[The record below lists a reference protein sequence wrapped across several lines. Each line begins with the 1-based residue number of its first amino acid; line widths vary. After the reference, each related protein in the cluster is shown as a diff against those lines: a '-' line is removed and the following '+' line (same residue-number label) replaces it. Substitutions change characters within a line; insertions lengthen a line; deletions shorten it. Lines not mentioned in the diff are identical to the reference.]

1 MQVLI
6 KNGEVYAPDYVGK
19 KDILCAGGKLVAIE
33 EHIDEAGLAGKVE
46 VIDATGKNVVPGFVD
61 THQHFIGGGGEGGF
75 ATRTPELKLT
85 DQTLNG
91 VTTALGLLGTDDL
104 SRHVESLLAKTM
116 GFRDE
121 GISTYMITGS
131 YFLPSPTITGS
142 VMKDIAFIEP
152 VVGVKLAV
160 SDHRGPYVTNENLTH
175 LVAEVRNSALVSG
188 KAGIITVHAGAGKK
202 GLSQLLEVLDESDYQ
217 AERFVPT
224 HINRMDVWE
233 QAVELAKRGAII
245 DGTAVSEDSLQSGRK
260 ALSCAEATKRSIELG
275 IKDNFTF
282 SSDAGGS
289 LPKWNEDRTRIVGMG
304 VGTPSSL
311 LEEVKRGVERFE
323 LSLSDILTPIT
334 KNAARQLGLDK
345 FKGQLEVDFDADVVL
360 LDSHSLDLTHTL
372 AKGRVM
378 VADGVAVVKGTFE

>member
-1 MQVLI
+1 MQLLI
-6 KNGEVYAPDYVGK
+6 KNGSVHAPQYLGK
-19 KDILCAGGKLVAIE
+19 KDLLCAGGKIIAIE
-33 EHIDEAGLAGKVE
+33 DTIDEFSLAGE
-46 VIDATGKNVVPGFVD
+46 YQVIDAKGANVVPGFVD
-61 THQHFIGGGGEGGF
+61 THQHFIGGGGEGGY

-104 SRHVESLLAKTM
+104 SRHVESLFAKTM

-142 VMKDIAFIEP
+142 VMRDIAFIDP

-160 SDHRGPYVTNENLTH
+160 SDHRGPYITLEGLAD
-175 LVAEVRNSALVSG
+175 LVAQVRNAALVSG

-202 GLSQLLEVLDESDYQ
+202 GLTQLLDVLDETDYQ

-224 HINRMDVWE
+224 HINREDVWK

-245 DGTAVSEDSLQSGRK
+245 DGTAVSQDMLDSGRK
-260 ALSCAEATKRSIELG
+260 ALSCAEATKLSIELG

-311 LEEVKRGVERFE
+311 LEEIRRGVNEFS
-323 LSLSDILTPIT
+323 LSLSEMLVPIT
-334 KNAARQLGLDK
+334 KNAAKQLGLSAL
-345 FKGQLEVDFDADVVL
+345 KGELQVGHDADVL
-360 LDSHSLDLTHTL
+360 LLNDELALTHTI

-378 VADGVAVVKGTFE
+378 VSGGEAVVKGTFE

>member
-1 MQVLI
+1 MQLLI
-6 KNGEVYAPDYVGK
+6 KNGSVHAPQYLGK
-19 KDILCAGGKLVAIE
+19 KDLLCAGGKIIAIE
-33 EHIDEAGLAGKVE
+33 DTINESSLVGEYQ
-46 VIDATGKNVVPGFVD
+46 VIDAKGANVVPGFVD
-61 THQHFIGGGGEGGF
+61 THQHFIGGGGEGGY

-104 SRHVESLLAKTM
+104 SRHVESLFAKTM

-131 YFLPSPTITGS
+131 YFLPSPTIAGS
-142 VMKDIAFIEP
+142 VMRDIAFIDP

-160 SDHRGPYVTNENLTH
+160 SDHRGPYITH
-175 LVAEVRNSALVSG
+175 EGLADLVAQVRNAALVSG
-188 KAGIITVHAGAGKK
+188 KAGVITVHAGAGKK
-202 GLSQLLEVLDESDYQ
+202 GLTQLLDVLDETDYQ

-224 HINRMDVWE
+224 HINREDVWE
-233 QAVELAKRGAII
+233 QAVELARRGAII
-245 DGTAVSEDSLQSGRK
+245 DGTAVSQDMLDSGRK
-260 ALSCAEATKRSIELG
+260 ALSCAEATQLSIELG

-311 LEEVKRGVERFE
+311 LEEIRRGVNEFS
-323 LSLSDILTPIT
+323 LSLSDMLVPIT
-334 KNAARQLGLDK
+334 KNAAKQLGLSAL
-345 FKGQLEVDFDADVVL
+345 KGELQVGHDADVL
-360 LDSHSLDLTHTL
+360 LLNDDLALTHTV

-378 VADGVAVVKGTFE
+378 VSDGEAVVKGTFE

>member
-1 MQVLI
+1 MQLLI
-6 KNGEVYAPDYVGK
+6 KNGSVHAPQYLGK
-19 KDILCAGGKLVAIE
+19 KDLLCAGGKIIAIE
-33 EHIDEAGLAGKVE
+33 DTINESSLAGE
-46 VIDATGKNVVPGFVD
+46 YQVIDAKGANVVPGFVD
-61 THQHFIGGGGEGGF
+61 THQHFIGGGGEGGY

-104 SRHVESLLAKTM
+104 SRHVESLFAKTM

-142 VMKDIAFIEP
+142 VMRDIAFIDP

-160 SDHRGPYVTNENLTH
+160 SDHRGPYITH
-175 LVAEVRNSALVSG
+175 EGLADLVAQVRNAALVSG

-202 GLSQLLEVLDESDYQ
+202 GLTQLLDVLDETDYQ

-224 HINRMDVWE
+224 HINREDVWE
-233 QAVELAKRGAII
+233 QAVELARRGAII
-245 DGTAVSEDSLQSGRK
+245 DGTAVSQDMLDSGRK
-260 ALSCAEATKRSIELG
+260 ALSCAEATQLSIELG

-311 LEEVKRGVERFE
+311 LEEIRRGVNEFS
-323 LSLSDILTPIT
+323 LSLSDMLVPIT
-334 KNAARQLGLDK
+334 KNAAKQLGLSAL
-345 FKGQLEVDFDADVVL
+345 KGELQVGHDADVL
-360 LDSHSLDLTHTL
+360 LLNDDLTLTHTV

-378 VADGVAVVKGTFE
+378 VSDGEAVVKGTFE

>member
-1 MQVLI
+1 MQLLI
-6 KNGEVYAPDYVGK
+6 KNGSVHAPQYLGK
-19 KDILCAGGKLVAIE
+19 KDLLCAGGKIIAIE
-33 EHIDEAGLAGKVE
+33 DTINESSLVGEYQ
-46 VIDATGKNVVPGFVD
+46 VIDAKGANVVPGFVD
-61 THQHFIGGGGEGGF
+61 THQHFIGGGGEGGY

-104 SRHVESLLAKTM
+104 SRHVESLFAKTM

-142 VMKDIAFIEP
+142 VMRDIAFIDP

-160 SDHRGPYVTNENLTH
+160 SDHRGPYITH
-175 LVAEVRNSALVSG
+175 EGLADLVAQVRNAALVSG
-188 KAGIITVHAGAGKK
+188 KSGIITVHAGAGKK
-202 GLSQLLEVLDESDYQ
+202 GLTQLLDVLDETDYQ

-224 HINRMDVWE
+224 HINREDVWE
-233 QAVELAKRGAII
+233 QAVELARRGAII
-245 DGTAVSEDSLQSGRK
+245 DGTAVSQDMLDSGRK
-260 ALSCAEATKRSIELG
+260 ALSCAEATQLSIELG

-311 LEEVKRGVERFE
+311 LEEIRRGVNEFS
-323 LSLSDILTPIT
+323 LSLSDMLVPIT
-334 KNAARQLGLDK
+334 KNAAKQLGLSAL
-345 FKGQLEVDFDADVVL
+345 KGELQVGHDADVL
-360 LDSHSLDLTHTL
+360 LLNDDLALTHTV

-378 VADGVAVVKGTFE
+378 VSDGEAVVKGTFE

>member
-1 MQVLI
+1 MQLLI
-6 KNGEVYAPDYVGK
+6 KNGSVHAPQYLGK
-19 KDILCAGGKLVAIE
+19 KDLLCAGGKIIAIE
-33 EHIDEAGLAGKVE
+33 DTINESSLAGE
-46 VIDATGKNVVPGFVD
+46 YQVIDAKGANVVPGFVD
-61 THQHFIGGGGEGGF
+61 THQHFIGGGGEGGY

-104 SRHVESLLAKTM
+104 SRHVESLFAKTM

-142 VMKDIAFIEP
+142 VMRDIAFIDP

-160 SDHRGPYVTNENLTH
+160 SDHRGPYITH
-175 LVAEVRNSALVSG
+175 EGLADLVAQVRNAALVSG

-202 GLSQLLEVLDESDYQ
+202 GLTQLLDVLDETDYQ

-224 HINRMDVWE
+224 HINREDVWE

-245 DGTAVSEDSLQSGRK
+245 DGTAVSQDMLDSGRK
-260 ALSCAEATKRSIELG
+260 ALSCAEATQLSIELG

-311 LEEVKRGVERFE
+311 LEEIRRGVNEFS
-323 LSLSDILTPIT
+323 LSLSDMLVPIT
-334 KNAARQLGLDK
+334 KNAAKQLGLSAL
-345 FKGQLEVDFDADVVL
+345 KGELQVGHDADVL
-360 LDSHSLDLTHTL
+360 LLNDELALTHTI

-378 VADGVAVVKGTFE
+378 VSGGEAVVKGTFE

>member
-1 MQVLI
+1 MQLLI
-6 KNGEVYAPDYVGK
+6 KNGSVYAPQCLGS
-19 KDILCAGGKLVAIE
+19 KDLLCAGGKIIAIE
-33 EHIDEAGLAGKVE
+33 DTINESALVGEYQ
-46 VIDATGKNVVPGFVD
+46 VIDAKGANVVPGFVD
-61 THQHFIGGGGEGGF
+61 THQHFIGGGGEGGY

-104 SRHVESLLAKTM
+104 SRHVESLFAKTM

-142 VMKDIAFIEP
+142 VMRDIAFIDP

-160 SDHRGPYVTNENLTH
+160 SDHRGPYITH
-175 LVAEVRNSALVSG
+175 QGLAELVAQVRNAALVSG
-188 KAGIITVHAGAGKK
+188 KAGIITVHSGAGKK
-202 GLSQLLEVLDESDYQ
+202 GLTQLLDVLDETDYQ

-224 HINRMDVWE
+224 HINREDVWE
-233 QAVELAKRGAII
+233 QAVELAKRGATI
-245 DGTAVSEDSLQSGRK
+245 DGTAVSQEMLDSGRK
-260 ALSCAEATKRSIELG
+260 AMSCAEATKLSIELG

-289 LPKWNEDRTRIVGMG
+289 LPKWNEDRTHIVGMG

-311 LEEVKRGVERFE
+311 LEEIRRGVNQFA
-323 LSLSDILTPIT
+323 LSLSDMLVPIT
-334 KNAARQLGLDK
+334 KNAAKQLGLSA
-345 FKGQLEVDFDADVVL
+345 FKGELAVGYDADIL
-360 LDSHSLDLTHTL
+360 LLSDDELALTHTV
-372 AKGRVM
+372 AKGQVM
-378 VADGVAVVKGTFE
+378 VCDGEAVVKGTFE

>member
-1 MQVLI
+1 MQLLI
-6 KNGEVYAPDYVGK
+6 KNGSVHAPQYLGK
-19 KDILCAGGKLVAIE
+19 KDLLCAGGKIIAIE
-33 EHIDEAGLAGKVE
+33 DTINESSLAGE
-46 VIDATGKNVVPGFVD
+46 YQVIDAKGANVVPGFVD
-61 THQHFIGGGGEGGF
+61 THQHFIGGGGEGGY

-104 SRHVESLLAKTM
+104 SRHVESLFAKTM

-142 VMKDIAFIEP
+142 VMRDIAFIDP

-160 SDHRGPYVTNENLTH
+160 SDHRGPYITH
-175 LVAEVRNSALVSG
+175 EGLADLVAQVRNAALVSG

-202 GLSQLLEVLDESDYQ
+202 GLTQLLDVLDETDYQ

-224 HINRMDVWE
+224 HINREDVWE
-233 QAVELAKRGAII
+233 QAVELARRGAII
-245 DGTAVSEDSLQSGRK
+245 DGTAVSQDMLDSGRK
-260 ALSCAEATKRSIELG
+260 ALSCAEATQLSIELG

-311 LEEVKRGVERFE
+311 LEEIRRGVNEFS
-323 LSLSDILTPIT
+323 LSLSDMLVPIT
-334 KNAARQLGLDK
+334 KNAAKQLGLSAL
-345 FKGQLEVDFDADVVL
+345 KGELQVGHDADVL
-360 LDSHSLDLTHTL
+360 LLNDELALTHTI

-378 VADGVAVVKGTFE
+378 VSGGEAVVKGTFE

>member
-1 MQVLI
+1 MQLLI
-6 KNGEVYAPDYVGK
+6 KNGSVHAPQYLGK
-19 KDILCAGGKLVAIE
+19 KDLLCAGGKIIAIE
-33 EHIDEAGLAGKVE
+33 DTIDESSLAGE
-46 VIDATGKNVVPGFVD
+46 YQVIDAKGANVVPGFVD
-61 THQHFIGGGGEGGF
+61 THQHFIGGGGEGGY

-104 SRHVESLLAKTM
+104 SRHVESLFAKTM

-142 VMKDIAFIEP
+142 VMRDIAFIDP

-160 SDHRGPYVTNENLTH
+160 SDHRGPYITH
-175 LVAEVRNSALVSG
+175 EGLADLVAQVRNAALVSG

-202 GLSQLLEVLDESDYQ
+202 GLTQLLDVLDETDYQ

-224 HINRMDVWE
+224 HINREDVWE

-245 DGTAVSEDSLQSGRK
+245 DGTALSQDMLDSGRK
-260 ALSCAEATKRSIELG
+260 ALSCAEATQLSIELG

-311 LEEVKRGVERFE
+311 LEEIRRGVNEFS
-323 LSLSDILTPIT
+323 LSLSDMLVPIT
-334 KNAARQLGLDK
+334 KNAAKQLGLSAL
-345 FKGQLEVDFDADVVL
+345 KGELQVGHDADVL
-360 LDSHSLDLTHTL
+360 LLNDELALTHTI

-378 VADGVAVVKGTFE
+378 VSGGEAVVKGTFE

>member
-1 MQVLI
+1 MQLLI
-6 KNGEVYAPDYVGK
+6 KNGSVHAPQYLGK
-19 KDILCAGGKLVAIE
+19 KDLLCAGGKIIAIE
-33 EHIDEAGLAGKVE
+33 DAINESSLVGEYQ
-46 VIDATGKNVVPGFVD
+46 VIDAKGANVVPGFVD
-61 THQHFIGGGGEGGF
+61 THQHFIGGGGEGGY

-104 SRHVESLLAKTM
+104 SRHVESLFAKTM

-142 VMKDIAFIEP
+142 VMRDIAFIDP

-160 SDHRGPYVTNENLTH
+160 SDHRGPYITH
-175 LVAEVRNSALVSG
+175 EGLADLVAQVRNAALVSG

-202 GLSQLLEVLDESDYQ
+202 GLTQLLDVLDETDYQ

-224 HINRMDVWE
+224 HINREDVWE

-245 DGTAVSEDSLQSGRK
+245 DGTAVSQDMLDSGRK
-260 ALSCAEATKRSIELG
+260 ALSCAEATQLSIELG

-311 LEEVKRGVERFE
+311 LEEIRRGVNEFS
-323 LSLSDILTPIT
+323 LSLSDMLVPIT
-334 KNAARQLGLDK
+334 KNAAKQLGLSAL
-345 FKGQLEVDFDADVVL
+345 KGELQVGHDADVL
-360 LDSHSLDLTHTL
+360 LLNDELALTHTI

-378 VADGVAVVKGTFE
+378 VSGGEAVVKGTFE

>member
-1 MQVLI
+1 MQLLI
-6 KNGEVYAPDYVGK
+6 KNGSVHAPQYLGK
-19 KDILCAGGKLVAIE
+19 KDLLCAGGKIIAIE
-33 EHIDEAGLAGKVE
+33 DTINESSLAGE
-46 VIDATGKNVVPGFVD
+46 YQVIDAKGANVVPGFVD
-61 THQHFIGGGGEGGF
+61 THQHFIGGGGEGGY

-104 SRHVESLLAKTM
+104 SRHVESLFAKTM

-142 VMKDIAFIEP
+142 VMRDIAFIDP

-160 SDHRGPYVTNENLTH
+160 SDHRGPYITH
-175 LVAEVRNSALVSG
+175 EGLADLVAQVRNAALVSG

-202 GLSQLLEVLDESDYQ
+202 GLTQLLDVLDETDYQ

-224 HINRMDVWE
+224 HINREDVWE
-233 QAVELAKRGAII
+233 QAVELARRGAII
-245 DGTAVSEDSLQSGRK
+245 DGTAVSQDMLDSGRK
-260 ALSCAEATKRSIELG
+260 ALSCAEVTKLSIELG

-311 LEEVKRGVERFE
+311 LEEIRRGVNEFS
-323 LSLSDILTPIT
+323 LSLSDMLVPIT
-334 KNAARQLGLDK
+334 KNAAKQLGLSAL
-345 FKGQLEVDFDADVVL
+345 KGELQVGHDADVL
-360 LDSHSLDLTHTL
+360 LLNDELALTHTI

-378 VADGVAVVKGTFE
+378 VSGGEAVVKGTFE

>member
-1 MQVLI
+1 MQLLI
-6 KNGEVYAPDYVGK
+6 KNGSVHAPQYLGK
-19 KDILCAGGKLVAIE
+19 KDLLCAGGKIIAIE
-33 EHIDEAGLAGKVE
+33 DTINESSLVGEYQ
-46 VIDATGKNVVPGFVD
+46 VIDAKGANVVPGFVD
-61 THQHFIGGGGEGGF
+61 THQHFIGGGGEGGY

-104 SRHVESLLAKTM
+104 SRHVESLFAKTM

-142 VMKDIAFIEP
+142 VMRDIAFIDP

-160 SDHRGPYVTNENLTH
+160 SDHRGPYITH
-175 LVAEVRNSALVSG
+175 EGLADLVAQVRNAALVSG

-202 GLSQLLEVLDESDYQ
+202 GLTQLLDVLDETDYQ

-224 HINRMDVWE
+224 HINREDVWE
-233 QAVELAKRGAII
+233 QAVELARRGAII
-245 DGTAVSEDSLQSGRK
+245 DGTAVSQDMLDSGRK
-260 ALSCAEATKRSIELG
+260 ALSCAEATQLSIELG

-311 LEEVKRGVERFE
+311 LEEIRRGVNEFS
-323 LSLSDILTPIT
+323 LSLSDMLVPIT
-334 KNAARQLGLDK
+334 KNAAKQLGLSAL
-345 FKGQLEVDFDADVVL
+345 KGELQVGHDADVL
-360 LDSHSLDLTHTL
+360 LLNDDLALTHTV

-378 VADGVAVVKGTFE
+378 VSDGEAVVKGTFE

>member
-1 MQVLI
+1 MQLLI
-6 KNGEVYAPDYVGK
+6 KNGSVHAPQYLGK
-19 KDILCAGGKLVAIE
+19 KDLLCAGGKIIAIE
-33 EHIDEAGLAGKVE
+33 DTIDEFSLAGE
-46 VIDATGKNVVPGFVD
+46 YQVIDAKGANVVPGFVD
-61 THQHFIGGGGEGGF
+61 THQHFIGGGGEGGY

-104 SRHVESLLAKTM
+104 SRHVESLFAKTM

-142 VMKDIAFIEP
+142 VMRDIAFIDP

-160 SDHRGPYVTNENLTH
+160 SDHRGPYITLEGLAD
-175 LVAEVRNSALVSG
+175 LVAQVRNAALVSG

-202 GLSQLLEVLDESDYQ
+202 GLTQLLDVLDETDYQ

-224 HINRMDVWE
+224 HINREDVWK

-245 DGTAVSEDSLQSGRK
+245 DGTAVSQDMLDSGRK
-260 ALSCAEATKRSIELG
+260 ALSCAEATKLSIELG

-311 LEEVKRGVERFE
+311 LEEIRRGVNKFA
-323 LSLSDILTPIT
+323 LSLSDMLVPIT
-334 KNAARQLGLDK
+334 KNAAKQLGLSAL
-345 FKGQLEVDFDADVVL
+345 KGELRVGRDADVL
-360 LDSHSLDLTHTL
+360 LLNDELTLTHTI

-378 VADGVAVVKGTFE
+378 VSGGEAVVKGTFE

>member
-1 MQVLI
+1 MQLLI
-6 KNGEVYAPDYVGK
+6 KNGSVHAPQYLGK
-19 KDILCAGGKLVAIE
+19 KDLLCAGGKIIAIE
-33 EHIDEAGLAGKVE
+33 DTINESSLAGE
-46 VIDATGKNVVPGFVD
+46 YQVIDAKGANVVPGFVD
-61 THQHFIGGGGEGGF
+61 THQHFIGGGGEGGY

-104 SRHVESLLAKTM
+104 SRHVESLFAKTM

-142 VMKDIAFIEP
+142 VMRDIAFIDP

-160 SDHRGPYVTNENLTH
+160 SDHRGPYITH
-175 LVAEVRNSALVSG
+175 EGLADLVAQVRNAALVSG

-202 GLSQLLEVLDESDYQ
+202 GLTQLLDVLDETDYQ

-224 HINRMDVWE
+224 HINREDVWE

-245 DGTAVSEDSLQSGRK
+245 DGTAVSQDMLDSGRK
-260 ALSCAEATKRSIELG
+260 ALSCAEATKLSIELG

-311 LEEVKRGVERFE
+311 LEEIRRGVNEFS
-323 LSLSDILTPIT
+323 LSLSDMLVPIT
-334 KNAARQLGLDK
+334 KNAAKQLGLSAL
-345 FKGQLEVDFDADVVL
+345 KGELQVGHDADVL
-360 LDSHSLDLTHTL
+360 LLNDELALTHTI

-378 VADGVAVVKGTFE
+378 VSGGEAVVKGTFE

>member
-1 MQVLI
+1 MQLLI
-6 KNGEVYAPDYVGK
+6 KNGSVHAPQYLGK
-19 KDILCAGGKLVAIE
+19 KDLLCAGGKIIAIE
-33 EHIDEAGLAGKVE
+33 DTINESSLAGE
-46 VIDATGKNVVPGFVD
+46 YQVIDAKGANVVPGFVD
-61 THQHFIGGGGEGGF
+61 THQHFIGGGGEGGY

-104 SRHVESLLAKTM
+104 SRHVESLFAKTM

-142 VMKDIAFIEP
+142 VMRDIAFIDP

-160 SDHRGPYVTNENLTH
+160 SDHRGPYITH
-175 LVAEVRNSALVSG
+175 EGLADLVAQVRNAALVSG

-202 GLSQLLEVLDESDYQ
+202 GLTQLLDVLDETDYQ

-224 HINRMDVWE
+224 HINREDVWE

-245 DGTAVSEDSLQSGRK
+245 DGTALSQDMLDSGRK
-260 ALSCAEATKRSIELG
+260 ALSCAEATQLSIELG

-311 LEEVKRGVERFE
+311 LEEIRRGVNEFS
-323 LSLSDILTPIT
+323 LSLSDMLVPIT
-334 KNAARQLGLDK
+334 KNAAKQLGLSAL
-345 FKGQLEVDFDADVVL
+345 KGELQVGHDADVL
-360 LDSHSLDLTHTL
+360 LLNDELTLTHTV

-378 VADGVAVVKGTFE
+378 VSGGEAVVKGTFE

>member
-1 MQVLI
+1 MQLLI
-6 KNGEVYAPDYVGK
+6 KNGSVHAPQYLGK
-19 KDILCAGGKLVAIE
+19 KDLLCAGGKIIAIE
-33 EHIDEAGLAGKVE
+33 DTIDESSLAGE
-46 VIDATGKNVVPGFVD
+46 YQVIDAKGANVVPGFVD
-61 THQHFIGGGGEGGF
+61 THQHFIGGGGEGGY

-104 SRHVESLLAKTM
+104 SRHVESLFAKTM

-142 VMKDIAFIEP
+142 VMRDIAFIDP

-160 SDHRGPYVTNENLTH
+160 SDHRGPYITLEGLAD
-175 LVAEVRNSALVSG
+175 LVAQVRNAALVSG

-202 GLSQLLEVLDESDYQ
+202 GLTQLLDVLDETDYQ

-224 HINRMDVWE
+224 HINREDVWK

-245 DGTAVSEDSLQSGRK
+245 DGTAVSQDMLDSGRK
-260 ALSCAEATKRSIELG
+260 ALSCAEATKLSIELG

-311 LEEVKRGVERFE
+311 LEEIRRGVNEFS
-323 LSLSDILTPIT
+323 LSLSEMLVPIT
-334 KNAARQLGLDK
+334 KNAAKQLGLSAL
-345 FKGQLEVDFDADVVL
+345 KGELQVGHDADVL
-360 LDSHSLDLTHTL
+360 LLNDELALTHTI

-378 VADGVAVVKGTFE
+378 VSSGEAVVKGTFE

>member
-1 MQVLI
+1 MQLLI
-6 KNGEVYAPDYVGK
+6 KNGSVHAPQYLGK
-19 KDILCAGGKLVAIE
+19 KDLLCAGGKIIAIE
-33 EHIDEAGLAGKVE
+33 DTINESSLAGE
-46 VIDATGKNVVPGFVD
+46 YQVIDAKGANVVPGFVD
-61 THQHFIGGGGEGGF
+61 THQHFIGGGGEGGY

-104 SRHVESLLAKTM
+104 SRHVESLFAKTM

-142 VMKDIAFIEP
+142 VMRDIAFIDP

-160 SDHRGPYVTNENLTH
+160 SDHRGPYITH
-175 LVAEVRNSALVSG
+175 EGLADLVAQVRNAALVSG

-202 GLSQLLEVLDESDYQ
+202 GLTQLLDVLDETDYQ

-224 HINRMDVWE
+224 HINREDVWE

-245 DGTAVSEDSLQSGRK
+245 DGTAVSQDMLDSGRK
-260 ALSCAEATKRSIELG
+260 ALSCAEATQLSIELG

-311 LEEVKRGVERFE
+311 LEEIRRGVNEFS
-323 LSLSDILTPIT
+323 LSLSDMLVPIT
-334 KNAARQLGLDK
+334 KNAAKQLGLSAL
-345 FKGQLEVDFDADVVL
+345 KGELQVGHDADVL
-360 LDSHSLDLTHTL
+360 LLNDELTLTHTV

-378 VADGVAVVKGTFE
+378 VSGGEAVVKGTFE

>member
-1 MQVLI
+1 MQLLI
-6 KNGEVYAPDYVGK
+6 KNGSVHAPQYLGK
-19 KDILCAGGKLVAIE
+19 KDLLCAGGKIIAIE
-33 EHIDEAGLAGKVE
+33 DTINESSLAGE
-46 VIDATGKNVVPGFVD
+46 YQVIDAKGANVVPGFVD
-61 THQHFIGGGGEGGF
+61 THQHFIGGGGEGGY

-104 SRHVESLLAKTM
+104 SRHVESLFAKTM

-142 VMKDIAFIEP
+142 VMRDIAFIDP

-160 SDHRGPYVTNENLTH
+160 SDHRGPYITH
-175 LVAEVRNSALVSG
+175 EGLADLVAQVRNAALVSG

-202 GLSQLLEVLDESDYQ
+202 GLTQLLDVLDETDYQ

-224 HINRMDVWE
+224 HINREDVWK

-245 DGTAVSEDSLQSGRK
+245 DGTAVSQDMLDSGRK
-260 ALSCAEATKRSIELG
+260 ALSCAEATKLSIELG

-311 LEEVKRGVERFE
+311 LEEIRRGVNEFS
-323 LSLSDILTPIT
+323 LSLSEMLVPIT
-334 KNAARQLGLDK
+334 KNAAKQLGLSAL
-345 FKGQLEVDFDADVVL
+345 KGELQVGHDADVL
-360 LDSHSLDLTHTL
+360 LLNDELALTHTI

-378 VADGVAVVKGTFE
+378 VSSGEAVVKGTFE

>member
-6 KNGEVYAPDYVGK
+6 KNGDVFAPQSLGK
-19 KDILCAGGKLVAIE
+19 KDVLCAGGKIIAIQDNIDAASLVGE
-33 EHIDEAGLAGKVE
+33 YQ

-104 SRHVESLLAKTM
+104 SRHVESLLAKAI

-121 GISTYMITGS
+121 GISTYIITGS
-131 YFLPSPTITGS
+131 YFLPSPTITDS

-152 VVGVKLAV
+152 VIGVKLAV
-160 SDHRGPYVTNENLTH
+160 SDHRGPYVTNENLAH
-175 LVAEVRNSALVSG
+175 LVSQVRNSALVSG

-202 GLSQLLEVLDESDYQ
+202 GLSQLLEVLDDSDYQ

-224 HINRMDVWE
+224 HINREDVWG
-233 QAVELAKRGAII
+233 QAVELAKRGATI
-245 DGTAVSEDSLQSGRK
+245 DGTAVSEEALQSGRK
-260 ALSCAEATKRSIELG
+260 QLSCAEATKLSIELG

-289 LPKWNEDRTRIVGMG
+289 LPKWNADRTRIVGMG

-311 LEEVKRGVERFE
+311 LEEIKRGVNQFE
-323 LSLSDILTPIT
+323 LSLSDILAPVT
-334 KNAARQLGLDK
+334 KNAAKQLGLET
-345 FKGQLEVDFDADVVL
+345 FKGQVAVGFDADIVL
-360 LDSHSLDLTHTL
+360 LGSQDLDLTHTI

-378 VADGVAVVKGTFE
+378 VADGEAIVKGTFE

>member
-1 MQVLI
+1 MQLLI
-6 KNGEVYAPDYVGK
+6 KNGSVHAPQYLGK
-19 KDILCAGGKLVAIE
+19 KDLLCAGGKIIAIE
-33 EHIDEAGLAGKVE
+33 DTINESSLAGE
-46 VIDATGKNVVPGFVD
+46 YQVIDAKGANVVPGFVD
-61 THQHFIGGGGEGGF
+61 THQHFIGGGGEGGY

-104 SRHVESLLAKTM
+104 SRHVESLFAKTM

-142 VMKDIAFIEP
+142 VMRDIAFIDP

-160 SDHRGPYVTNENLTH
+160 SDHRGPYITLEGLAD
-175 LVAEVRNSALVSG
+175 LVAQVRNAALVSG

-202 GLSQLLEVLDESDYQ
+202 GLTQLLDVLDETDYQ

-224 HINRMDVWE
+224 HINREDVWK

-245 DGTAVSEDSLQSGRK
+245 DGTAVSQDMLDSGRK
-260 ALSCAEATKRSIELG
+260 ALSCAEATKLSIELG

-311 LEEVKRGVERFE
+311 LEEIRRGVNEFS
-323 LSLSDILTPIT
+323 LSLSDMLVPIT
-334 KNAARQLGLDK
+334 KNAAKQLGLSAL
-345 FKGQLEVDFDADVVL
+345 KGELQVGHDADVL
-360 LDSHSLDLTHTL
+360 LLNDELALTHTI

-378 VADGVAVVKGTFE
+378 VSSGEAVVKGTFE

>member
-1 MQVLI
+1 MQLLI
-6 KNGEVYAPDYVGK
+6 KNGSVHAPQYLGK
-19 KDILCAGGKLVAIE
+19 KDLLCAGGKIIAIE
-33 EHIDEAGLAGKVE
+33 DTIDEFSLAGE
-46 VIDATGKNVVPGFVD
+46 YQVIDAKGANVVPGFVD
-61 THQHFIGGGGEGGF
+61 THQHFIGGGGEGGY

-104 SRHVESLLAKTM
+104 SRHVESLFAKTM

-142 VMKDIAFIEP
+142 VMRDIAFIDP

-160 SDHRGPYVTNENLTH
+160 SDHRGPYITLEGLAD
-175 LVAEVRNSALVSG
+175 LVAQVRNAALVSG

-202 GLSQLLEVLDESDYQ
+202 GLTQLLDVLDETDYQ

-224 HINRMDVWE
+224 HINREDVWE

-245 DGTAVSEDSLQSGRK
+245 DGTAVSQDMLDSGRK
-260 ALSCAEATKRSIELG
+260 ALSCAEATKLSIELG

-311 LEEVKRGVERFE
+311 LEEIRRGVNEFS
-323 LSLSDILTPIT
+323 LSLSDMLVPIT
-334 KNAARQLGLDK
+334 KNAAKQLGLSAL
-345 FKGQLEVDFDADVVL
+345 KGELQVGHDADVL
-360 LDSHSLDLTHTL
+360 LLNDELALTHTI

-378 VADGVAVVKGTFE
+378 VSGGEAVVKGTFE

>member
-1 MQVLI
+1 MQLLI
-6 KNGEVYAPDYVGK
+6 KNGSVHAPEFLGD
-19 KDILCAGGKLVAIE
+19 KDILCAGGKIIAIE
-33 EHIDEAGLAGKVE
+33 KYIDESALIGDYK
-46 VIDATGKNVVPGFVD
+46 VIDAKGACVVPGFVD
-61 THQHFIGGGGEGGF
+61 THQHFIGGGGEGGY

-104 SRHVESLLAKTM
+104 SRHVESLFAKTM

-142 VMKDIAFIEP
+142 VMRDIAFIDP

-160 SDHRGPYVTNENLTH
+160 SDHRGPYITH
-175 LVAEVRNSALVSG
+175 EGLAELVAQVRNAALVSG

-202 GLSQLLEVLDESDYQ
+202 GLTQLLDVLDETDYQ

-224 HINRMDVWE
+224 HINREDVWP
-233 QAVELAKRGAII
+233 QAVELAKRGATI
-245 DGTAVSEDSLQSGRK
+245 DGTAVSQEMLDSGRK
-260 ALSCAEATKRSIELG
+260 AMSCAEATKLSIELG

-289 LPKWNEDRTRIVGMG
+289 LPKWNQDRTRIVGMG

-311 LEEVKRGVERFE
+311 LEEIRRGVNQFSLE
-323 LSLSDILTPIT
+323 LSDILLPIT
-334 KNAARQLGLDK
+334 KNAAKQLGLSQL
-345 FKGQLEVDFDADVVL
+345 KGELKVGYDADIVL
-360 LDSHSLDLTHTL
+360 LDKESLGLTHTV
-372 AKGRVM
+372 AKGRIM
-378 VADGVAVVKGTFE
+378 VSEGEAIVKGTFE

>member
-1 MQVLI
+1 MQLLI
-6 KNGEVYAPDYVGK
+6 KNGSVHAPQYLGK
-19 KDILCAGGKLVAIE
+19 KDLLCAGGKIIAIE
-33 EHIDEAGLAGKVE
+33 DTINESSLAGE
-46 VIDATGKNVVPGFVD
+46 YQVIDAKGANVVPGFVD
-61 THQHFIGGGGEGGF
+61 THQHFIGGGGEGGY

-104 SRHVESLLAKTM
+104 SRHVESLFAKTM

-142 VMKDIAFIEP
+142 VMRDIAFIDP

-160 SDHRGPYVTNENLTH
+160 SDHRGPYITLEGLAD
-175 LVAEVRNSALVSG
+175 LVAQVRNAALVSG

-202 GLSQLLEVLDESDYQ
+202 GLTQLLDVLDETDYQ

-224 HINRMDVWE
+224 HINREDVWK

-245 DGTAVSEDSLQSGRK
+245 DGTAVSQDMLDSGRK
-260 ALSCAEATKRSIELG
+260 ALSCAEATKLSIELG

-311 LEEVKRGVERFE
+311 LEEIRRGVNEFS
-323 LSLSDILTPIT
+323 LSLSEMLVPIT
-334 KNAARQLGLDK
+334 KNAAKQLGLSAL
-345 FKGQLEVDFDADVVL
+345 KGELQVGHDADVL
-360 LDSHSLDLTHTL
+360 LLNDELALTHTI

-378 VADGVAVVKGTFE
+378 VSSGEAVVKGTFE

>member
-1 MQVLI
+1 
-6 KNGEVYAPDYVGK
+6 
-19 KDILCAGGKLVAIE
+19 
-33 EHIDEAGLAGKVE
+33 
-46 VIDATGKNVVPGFVD
+46 
-61 THQHFIGGGGEGGF
+61 
-75 ATRTPELKLT
+75 
-85 DQTLNG
+85 
-91 VTTALGLLGTDDL
+91 
-104 SRHVESLLAKTM
+104 
-116 GFRDE
+116 
-121 GISTYMITGS
+121 MITGS

-311 LEEVKRGVERFE
+311 LEEVKRGVECFE

-345 FKGQLEVDFDADVVL
+345 FKGQLAVGFDADVVL
-360 LDSHSLDLTHTL
+360 LDSQSLDLTHTL

>member
-1 MQVLI
+1 MQLLI
-6 KNGEVYAPDYVGK
+6 KNGSVHAPQYLGK
-19 KDILCAGGKLVAIE
+19 KDLLCAGGKIIAIE
-33 EHIDEAGLAGKVE
+33 DTIDESSLAGE
-46 VIDATGKNVVPGFVD
+46 YQVIDAKGANVVPGFVD
-61 THQHFIGGGGEGGF
+61 THQHFIGGGGEGGY

-104 SRHVESLLAKTM
+104 SRHVESLFAKTM

-142 VMKDIAFIEP
+142 VMRDIAFIDP

-160 SDHRGPYVTNENLTH
+160 SDHRGPYITH
-175 LVAEVRNSALVSG
+175 EDLADLVAQVRNAALVSG

-202 GLSQLLEVLDESDYQ
+202 GLTQLLDVLDETDYQ

-224 HINRMDVWE
+224 HINREDVWE

-245 DGTAVSEDSLQSGRK
+245 DGTAVSQDMLDSGRK
-260 ALSCAEATKRSIELG
+260 ALSCAEATKLSIELG
-275 IKDNFTF
+275 IKGNFTF

-311 LEEVKRGVERFE
+311 LEEIRRGVNEFS
-323 LSLSDILTPIT
+323 LSLSDMLVPIT
-334 KNAARQLGLDK
+334 KNAAKQLGLSAL
-345 FKGQLEVDFDADVVL
+345 KGELQVGHDADVL
-360 LDSHSLDLTHTL
+360 LLNDDLALTHTV

-378 VADGVAVVKGTFE
+378 VSDGEAVVKGTFE

>member
-1 MQVLI
+1 MQLLI
-6 KNGEVYAPDYVGK
+6 KNGSVHAPQYLGK
-19 KDILCAGGKLVAIE
+19 KDLLCAGGKIIAIE
-33 EHIDEAGLAGKVE
+33 DTINESSLAGE
-46 VIDATGKNVVPGFVD
+46 YQVIDAKGANVVPGFVD
-61 THQHFIGGGGEGGF
+61 THQHFIGGGGEGGY

-104 SRHVESLLAKTM
+104 SRHVESLFAKTM

-142 VMKDIAFIEP
+142 VMRDIAFIDP

-160 SDHRGPYVTNENLTH
+160 SDHRGPYITLEGLAD
-175 LVAEVRNSALVSG
+175 LVAQVRNAALVSG

-202 GLSQLLEVLDESDYQ
+202 GLTQLLDVLDETDYQ

-224 HINRMDVWE
+224 HINREDVWE

-245 DGTAVSEDSLQSGRK
+245 DGTAVSQDMLDSGRK
-260 ALSCAEATKRSIELG
+260 ALSCAEATQLSIELG

-311 LEEVKRGVERFE
+311 LEEIRRGVNEFS
-323 LSLSDILTPIT
+323 LSLSDMLVPIT
-334 KNAARQLGLDK
+334 KNAAKQLGLSAL
-345 FKGQLEVDFDADVVL
+345 KGELQVGHDADVL
-360 LDSHSLDLTHTL
+360 LLNDELTLTHTV

-378 VADGVAVVKGTFE
+378 VSGGEAVVKGTFE

>member
-1 MQVLI
+1 MQLLI
-6 KNGEVYAPDYVGK
+6 KNGSVYAPQRLGK
-19 KDILCAGGKLVAIE
+19 KDLLCAGGKIIAIE
-33 EHIDEAGLAGKVE
+33 DEINESALVGE
-46 VIDATGKNVVPGFVD
+46 YQVIDAKGANVVPGFVD
-61 THQHFIGGGGEGGF
+61 THQHFIGGGGEGGY

-104 SRHVESLLAKTM
+104 SRHVESLFAKTM

-142 VMKDIAFIEP
+142 VMRDIAFIDP

-160 SDHRGPYVTNENLTH
+160 SDHRGPYITH
-175 LVAEVRNSALVSG
+175 EGLADLVAQVRNAALVSG

-202 GLSQLLEVLDESDYQ
+202 GLTQLLDVLDETDYQ

-224 HINRMDVWE
+224 HINREDVWE

-245 DGTAVSEDSLQSGRK
+245 DGTAVSQEMLDSGRK
-260 ALSCAEATKRSIELG
+260 ALSCAEATKLSIELG
-275 IKDNFTF
+275 IADNFTF

-311 LEEVKRGVERFE
+311 LEEIRRGVNEFDLG
-323 LSLSDILTPIT
+323 LSEMLTPVT
-334 KNAARQLGLDK
+334 KNAAKQLGLSTL
-345 FKGQLEVDFDADVVL
+345 KGELAVGYDADIL
-360 LDSHSLDLTHTL
+360 LLSDVDLALTHTVAL
-372 AKGRVM
+372 GRVM
-378 VADGVAVVKGTFE
+378 VSDGEAVVKGTFE

>member
-1 MQVLI
+1 MQLLI
-6 KNGEVYAPDYVGK
+6 KNGSVHAPQYLGK
-19 KDILCAGGKLVAIE
+19 KDLLCAGGKIIAIE
-33 EHIDEAGLAGKVE
+33 DTINESSLVGEYQ
-46 VIDATGKNVVPGFVD
+46 VIDAKGANVVPGFVD
-61 THQHFIGGGGEGGF
+61 THQHFIGGGGEGGY

-104 SRHVESLLAKTM
+104 SRHVESLFAKTM

-142 VMKDIAFIEP
+142 VMRDIAFIDP

-160 SDHRGPYVTNENLTH
+160 SDHRGPYITH
-175 LVAEVRNSALVSG
+175 EGLADLVAQVRNAALVSG

-202 GLSQLLEVLDESDYQ
+202 GLTQLLDVLDETDYQ

-224 HINRMDVWE
+224 HINREDVWE
-233 QAVELAKRGAII
+233 QAVELARRGAII
-245 DGTAVSEDSLQSGRK
+245 DGTAVSQDMLDSGRK
-260 ALSCAEATKRSIELG
+260 ALSCAEATQLSIELG

-311 LEEVKRGVERFE
+311 LEEIRRGVNEFS
-323 LSLSDILTPIT
+323 LSLSDMLVPIT
-334 KNAARQLGLDK
+334 KNAAKQLGLSAL
-345 FKGQLEVDFDADVVL
+345 KGELQVGHDADVL
-360 LDSHSLDLTHTL
+360 LLNDDLALTHTV

-378 VADGVAVVKGTFE
+378 VSGGEAVVKGTFE

>member
-1 MQVLI
+1 MQLLI
-6 KNGEVYAPDYVGK
+6 KNGSVHAPQYLGK
-19 KDILCAGGKLVAIE
+19 KDLLCAGGKIIAIE
-33 EHIDEAGLAGKVE
+33 DTIDEFSLAGE
-46 VIDATGKNVVPGFVD
+46 YQVIDAKGANVVPGFVD
-61 THQHFIGGGGEGGF
+61 THQHFIGGGGEGGY

-104 SRHVESLLAKTM
+104 SRHVESLFAKTM

-142 VMKDIAFIEP
+142 VMRDIAFIDP

-160 SDHRGPYVTNENLTH
+160 SDHRGPYITLEGLAD
-175 LVAEVRNSALVSG
+175 LVAQVRNAALVSG

-202 GLSQLLEVLDESDYQ
+202 GLTQLLDVLDETDYQ

-224 HINRMDVWE
+224 HINREDVWK

-245 DGTAVSEDSLQSGRK
+245 DGTAVSQDMLDSGRK
-260 ALSCAEATKRSIELG
+260 ALSCAEATKLSIELG

-311 LEEVKRGVERFE
+311 LEEIRRGVNKFA
-323 LSLSDILTPIT
+323 LSLSDMLVPIT
-334 KNAARQLGLDK
+334 KNAAKQLGLSAL
-345 FKGQLEVDFDADVVL
+345 KGELRVGRDADVL
-360 LDSHSLDLTHTL
+360 LLNDELALTHTI

-378 VADGVAVVKGTFE
+378 VSGGEAVVKGTFE

>member
-1 MQVLI
+1 MQLLI
-6 KNGEVYAPDYVGK
+6 KNGSVHAPQYLGK
-19 KDILCAGGKLVAIE
+19 KDLLCAGGKIIAIE
-33 EHIDEAGLAGKVE
+33 DTINESSLAGE
-46 VIDATGKNVVPGFVD
+46 YQVIDAKGANVVPGFVD
-61 THQHFIGGGGEGGF
+61 THQHFIGGGGEGGY

-104 SRHVESLLAKTM
+104 SRHVESLFAKTM

-142 VMKDIAFIEP
+142 VMRDIAFIDP

-160 SDHRGPYVTNENLTH
+160 SDHRGPYITH
-175 LVAEVRNSALVSG
+175 EGLADLVAQVRNAALVSG

-202 GLSQLLEVLDESDYQ
+202 GLTQLLDVLDETDYQ

-224 HINRMDVWE
+224 HINREDVWE

-245 DGTAVSEDSLQSGRK
+245 DGTAVSQDMLDSGRK
-260 ALSCAEATKRSIELG
+260 ALSCAEATKLSIELG

-311 LEEVKRGVERFE
+311 LEEIRRGVNEFS
-323 LSLSDILTPIT
+323 LSLSDMLVPIT
-334 KNAARQLGLDK
+334 KNAAKQLGLSAL
-345 FKGQLEVDFDADVVL
+345 KGELQVGHDADVL
-360 LDSHSLDLTHTL
+360 LLNDDLALTHTV

-378 VADGVAVVKGTFE
+378 VSGGEAVVKGTFE

>member
-1 MQVLI
+1 MQLLI
-6 KNGEVYAPDYVGK
+6 KNGSVHAPQYLGK
-19 KDILCAGGKLVAIE
+19 KDLLCAGGKIIAIE
-33 EHIDEAGLAGKVE
+33 DTINESSLAGE
-46 VIDATGKNVVPGFVD
+46 YQVIDAKGANVVPGFVD
-61 THQHFIGGGGEGGF
+61 THQHFIGGGGEGGY

-104 SRHVESLLAKTM
+104 SRHVESLFAKTM

-142 VMKDIAFIEP
+142 VMRDIAFIDP

-160 SDHRGPYVTNENLTH
+160 SDHRGPYITH
-175 LVAEVRNSALVSG
+175 EGLADLVAQVRNAALVSG

-202 GLSQLLEVLDESDYQ
+202 GLTQLLDVLDETDYQ

-224 HINRMDVWE
+224 HINREDVWE

-245 DGTAVSEDSLQSGRK
+245 DGTALSQDMLDSGRK
-260 ALSCAEATKRSIELG
+260 ALSCAEATQLSIELG

-311 LEEVKRGVERFE
+311 LEEIRRGVNEFS
-323 LSLSDILTPIT
+323 LSLSDMLVPIT
-334 KNAARQLGLDK
+334 KNAAKQLGLSAL
-345 FKGQLEVDFDADVVL
+345 KGELQVGHDADVL
-360 LDSHSLDLTHTL
+360 LLNDELGLTHTI

-378 VADGVAVVKGTFE
+378 VSGGEAVVKGTFE

>member
-378 VADGVAVVKGTFE
+378 VADGVAW

>member
-1 MQVLI
+1 MQLLI
-6 KNGEVYAPDYVGK
+6 KNGSVHAPQYLGK
-19 KDILCAGGKLVAIE
+19 KDLLCAGGKIIAIE
-33 EHIDEAGLAGKVE
+33 DTINESSLAGE
-46 VIDATGKNVVPGFVD
+46 YQVIDAKGANVVPGFVD
-61 THQHFIGGGGEGGF
+61 THQHFIGGGGEGGY

-104 SRHVESLLAKTM
+104 SRHVESLFAKTM

-142 VMKDIAFIEP
+142 VMRDIAFIDP

-160 SDHRGPYVTNENLTH
+160 SDHRGPYITH
-175 LVAEVRNSALVSG
+175 EGLADLVAQVRNAALVSG

-202 GLSQLLEVLDESDYQ
+202 GLTQLLDVLDETDYQ

-224 HINRMDVWE
+224 HINREDVWE

-245 DGTAVSEDSLQSGRK
+245 DGTALSQDMLDSGRK
-260 ALSCAEATKRSIELG
+260 ALSCAEATQLSIELG

-311 LEEVKRGVERFE
+311 LEEIRRGVNEFS
-323 LSLSDILTPIT
+323 LSLSDMLVPIT
-334 KNAARQLGLDK
+334 KNAAKQLGLSAL
-345 FKGQLEVDFDADVVL
+345 KGELQVGHDADVL
-360 LDSHSLDLTHTL
+360 LLNDELALTHTI

-378 VADGVAVVKGTFE
+378 VSGGEAVVKGTFE

>member
-1 MQVLI
+1 MQLLI
-6 KNGEVYAPDYVGK
+6 KNGSVHAPQYLGK
-19 KDILCAGGKLVAIE
+19 KDLLCAGGKIIAIE
-33 EHIDEAGLAGKVE
+33 DTINESSLAGE
-46 VIDATGKNVVPGFVD
+46 YQVIDAKGANVVPGFVD
-61 THQHFIGGGGEGGF
+61 THQHFIGGGGEGGY

-104 SRHVESLLAKTM
+104 SRHVESLFAKTM

-142 VMKDIAFIEP
+142 VMRDIAFIDP

-160 SDHRGPYVTNENLTH
+160 SDHRGPYITH
-175 LVAEVRNSALVSG
+175 EGLADLVAQVRNAALVSG

-202 GLSQLLEVLDESDYQ
+202 GLTQLLDVLDETDYQ

-224 HINRMDVWE
+224 HINREDVWE

-245 DGTAVSEDSLQSGRK
+245 DGTAVSQDMLDSGRK
-260 ALSCAEATKRSIELG
+260 ALSCAEATQLSIELG

-311 LEEVKRGVERFE
+311 LEEIRRGVNEFS
-323 LSLSDILTPIT
+323 LSLSDMLVPIT
-334 KNAARQLGLDK
+334 KNAAKQLGLSAL
-345 FKGQLEVDFDADVVL
+345 KGELQVGHDADVL
-360 LDSHSLDLTHTL
+360 LLNDDLALTHTV

-378 VADGVAVVKGTFE
+378 VSDGEAVVKGTFE

>member
-1 MQVLI
+1 MQLLI
-6 KNGEVYAPDYVGK
+6 KNGSVHAPQYLGK
-19 KDILCAGGKLVAIE
+19 KDLLCAGGKIIAIE
-33 EHIDEAGLAGKVE
+33 DTINESSLAGE
-46 VIDATGKNVVPGFVD
+46 YQVIDAKGANVVPGFVD
-61 THQHFIGGGGEGGF
+61 THQHFIGGGGEGGY

-104 SRHVESLLAKTM
+104 SRHVESLFAKTM

-142 VMKDIAFIEP
+142 VMRDIAFIDP

-160 SDHRGPYVTNENLTH
+160 SDHRGPYITH
-175 LVAEVRNSALVSG
+175 EGLADLVAQVRNAALVSG

-202 GLSQLLEVLDESDYQ
+202 GLTQLLDVLDETDYQ

-224 HINRMDVWE
+224 HINREDVWE
-233 QAVELAKRGAII
+233 QAVELARRGAII
-245 DGTAVSEDSLQSGRK
+245 DGTAVSQDMLDSGRK
-260 ALSCAEATKRSIELG
+260 ALSCAEATQLSIELG

-311 LEEVKRGVERFE
+311 LEEIRRGVNEFS
-323 LSLSDILTPIT
+323 LSLSDMLVPIT
-334 KNAARQLGLDK
+334 KNAAKQLGLSAL
-345 FKGQLEVDFDADVVL
+345 KGELQVGHDADVL
-360 LDSHSLDLTHTL
+360 LLNDELTLTHTV

-378 VADGVAVVKGTFE
+378 VSGGEAVVKGTFE

>member
-6 KNGEVYAPDYVGK
+6 KHGEVYAPDYLGK
-19 KDILCAGGKLVAIE
+19 KDMLCAGGKIVAIQE
-33 EHIDEAGLAGKVE
+33 SIDEKGLPGEVE
-46 VIDATGKNVVPGFVD
+46 VIDASGKKVVPGFVD

-85 DQTLNG
+85 DQTMNG

-152 VVGVKLAV
+152 IVGVKLAV

-233 QAVELAKRGAII
+233 QAVEIAKRGAII
-245 DGTAVSEDSLQSGRK
+245 DGTAVSEDSLKSGRK
-260 ALSCAEATKRSIELG
+260 VLSCAEATKRSIELG
-275 IKDNFTF
+275 IRDNFTF

-311 LEEVKRGVERFE
+311 LEEVKRGVESFE
-323 LSLSDILTPIT
+323 LSLSDILAPIT

-345 FKGQLEVDFDADVVL
+345 FKGKLEVGFDADVVL
-360 LDSHSLDLTHTL
+360 LDSSLELTHTL

-378 VADGVAVVKGTFE
+378 VADGKAVIKGTFE

>member
-1 MQVLI
+1 MQLLI
-6 KNGEVYAPDYVGK
+6 KNGSVHAPQYLGK
-19 KDILCAGGKLVAIE
+19 KDLLCAGGKIIAIE
-33 EHIDEAGLAGKVE
+33 DTIDEFSLAGE
-46 VIDATGKNVVPGFVD
+46 YQVIDAKGANVVPGFVD
-61 THQHFIGGGGEGGF
+61 THQHFIGGGGEGGY

-104 SRHVESLLAKTM
+104 SRHVESLFAKTM

-142 VMKDIAFIEP
+142 VMRDIAFIDP

-160 SDHRGPYVTNENLTH
+160 SDHRGPYITLEGLAD
-175 LVAEVRNSALVSG
+175 LVAQVRNAALVSG

-202 GLSQLLEVLDESDYQ
+202 GLTQLLDVLDETDYQ

-224 HINRMDVWE
+224 HINREDVWK

-245 DGTAVSEDSLQSGRK
+245 DGTAVSQDMLDSGRK
-260 ALSCAEATKRSIELG
+260 ALSCAEATKLSIELG

-311 LEEVKRGVERFE
+311 LEEIRRGVNKFA
-323 LSLSDILTPIT
+323 LSLSDMLVPIT
-334 KNAARQLGLDK
+334 KNAAKQLGLSAL
-345 FKGQLEVDFDADVVL
+345 KGELRVGRDADVL
-360 LDSHSLDLTHTL
+360 LLNDELTLTHTI

-378 VADGVAVVKGTFE
+378 VSSGEAVVKGTFE

>member
-1 MQVLI
+1 MQLLI
-6 KNGEVYAPDYVGK
+6 KNGSVHAPQYLGK
-19 KDILCAGGKLVAIE
+19 KDLLCAGGKIIAIE
-33 EHIDEAGLAGKVE
+33 DTINESSLAGE
-46 VIDATGKNVVPGFVD
+46 YQVIDAKGANVVPGFVD
-61 THQHFIGGGGEGGF
+61 THQHFIGGGGEGGY

-104 SRHVESLLAKTM
+104 SRHVESLFAKTM

-142 VMKDIAFIEP
+142 VMRDIAFIDP

-160 SDHRGPYVTNENLTH
+160 SDHRGPYITH
-175 LVAEVRNSALVSG
+175 EGLADLVAQVRNAALVSG

-202 GLSQLLEVLDESDYQ
+202 GLTQLLDVLDETDYQ

-224 HINRMDVWE
+224 HINREDVWE

-245 DGTAVSEDSLQSGRK
+245 DGTALSQDMLDSGRK
-260 ALSCAEATKRSIELG
+260 ALSCAEATQLSIELG

-311 LEEVKRGVERFE
+311 LEEIRRGVNEFS
-323 LSLSDILTPIT
+323 LSLSDMLVPIT
-334 KNAARQLGLDK
+334 KNAAKQLGLSAL
-345 FKGQLEVDFDADVVL
+345 KGELQVGHDADVL
-360 LDSHSLDLTHTL
+360 LLNDDLALTHTV

-378 VADGVAVVKGTFE
+378 VSDGEAVVKGTFE